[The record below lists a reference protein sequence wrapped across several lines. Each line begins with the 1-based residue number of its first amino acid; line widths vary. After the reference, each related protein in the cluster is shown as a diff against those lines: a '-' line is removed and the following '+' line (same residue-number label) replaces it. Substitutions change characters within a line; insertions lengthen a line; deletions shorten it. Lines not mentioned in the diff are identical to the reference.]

1 MNANESTKTKSI
13 GSSINDLF
21 DVDAMIKTAESHAGE
36 ANEDIARVLHI
47 ASGKIRAVASDLD
60 VIDFENSQRSRTLPV
75 TGVDVVA
82 TVTSCEANEI
92 VTTLTTICALAARA
106 MGTSGSDHDIL
117 WAIEELSRSMKEKIE
132 QSDSVS
138 VA

>member
-1 MNANESTKTKSI
+1 MTANQTATTKSI
-13 GSSINDLF
+13 GSAINDLF

-36 ANEDIARVLHI
+36 ANEDIARVLRI

-82 TVTSCEANEI
+82 TVKSCEANEI
-92 VTTLTTICALAARA
+92 VTTLMTISSLAVRA
-106 MGTSGSDHDIL
+106 MDAFGPDHDL
-117 WAIEELSRSMKEKIE
+117 LCAIEELSRSMKEKIE
-132 QSDSVS
+132 QADSVS